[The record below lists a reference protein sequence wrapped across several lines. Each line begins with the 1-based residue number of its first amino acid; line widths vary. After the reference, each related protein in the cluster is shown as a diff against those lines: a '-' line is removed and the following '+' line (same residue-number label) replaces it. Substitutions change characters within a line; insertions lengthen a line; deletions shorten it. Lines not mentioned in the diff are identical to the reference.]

1 MGDSRCIWMGQLESV
16 ERRAGPFA
24 GAAAVVRGP
33 WGARFAIAR
42 VSSEA
47 SASLSVSV
55 IAPSGQQ
62 PTHAPRPSQKRSLIK
77 RALPSMTRI
86 APSGQFGM
94 QRPQPLHF
102 SSSMEMIVRLLMNE
116 SYCTGPF
123 VSLTWIKTCR
133 AGYLSTEESPMD
145 IASLL
150 EQSDF
155 FRALSPARR
164 RAVAAICIP
173 KTLRK
178 RELLFRE
185 GETGHS
191 MYLMAQGV
199 VQLFKTSADGKEV
212 VIKLVRPGEI
222 FGEVVLFQ
230 QDRFP
235 VSACALTAM
244 QVFLLPKRQLDL
256 LLEDGEFRREFIGM
270 LLAKQRY
277 LAEQIFRLSA
287 L

>member
-1 MGDSRCIWMGQLESV
+1 
-16 ERRAGPFA
+16 
-24 GAAAVVRGP
+24 
-33 WGARFAIAR
+33 
-42 VSSEA
+42 
-47 SASLSVSV
+47 
-55 IAPSGQQ
+55 
-62 PTHAPRPSQKRSLIK
+62 
-77 RALPSMTRI
+77 
-86 APSGQFGM
+86 
-94 QRPQPLHF
+94 
-102 SSSMEMIVRLLMNE
+102 
-116 SYCTGPF
+116 
-123 VSLTWIKTCR
+123 
-133 AGYLSTEESPMD
+133 MD
-145 IASLL
+145 ILSLL
-150 EQSDF
+150 ERSDF
-155 FRALSPARR
+155 FRALSLARR

-178 RELLFRE
+178 RETLFLE
-185 GETGHS
+185 GDTGHS

-244 QVFLLPKRQLDL
+244 LVFLLPKRQLDL

-287 L
+287 LDVEERFFHFLREQYGEREEYLVDVTKRDVAAAIDALPETLSRLLLKLKDEGAIQWEGESLRVRKGFWNGREARRTGA